1 MNPAVFRSRCR
12 RLVAVAC
19 GSALLAVSSAVA
31 PTGVATAD
39 DAPTTGVVVC
49 TTTSTWTYSP
59 GVVLVPRPVVTRVE
73 DRYTSCLSPTGSSV
87 TGGSSSF
94 TVERDAGCLEP
105 VAAVPETRVITW
117 DDGRTSTFSY
127 TVTVSSL
134 PGLDVVTKTGTIT
147 AGAFAGHAAQ
157 ATQVAPTL
165 DLLQCLGQGVQRQTA
180 LGTFATL

>member
-1 MNPAVFRSRCR
+1 MRLRSAR
-12 RLVAVAC
+12 RLL
-19 GSALLAVSSAVA
+19 GGA
-31 PTGVATAD
+31 PTSVAIAD

-59 GVVLVPRPVVTRVE
+59 GVVLVPRPVVTQVD

-117 DDGRTSTFSY
+117 D
-127 TVTVSSL
+127 
-134 PGLDVVTKTGTIT
+134 
-147 AGAFAGHAAQ
+147 
-157 ATQVAPTL
+157 
-165 DLLQCLGQGVQRQTA
+165 
-180 LGTFATL
+180 